1 MTMLF
6 DITLNDVFAKFDVNC
21 KKELSWQEFKAFLEV
36 IGYKM
41 TLEEFAEVLTS
52 EDRNRAG
59 KSVPGWALYLWEVGY
74 PTKGEFAMT

>member
-1 MTMLF
+1 MLF

-41 TLEEFAEVLTS
+41 TLEEF
-52 EDRNRAG
+52 R
-59 KSVPGWALYLWEVGY
+59 YLL
-74 PTKGEFAMT
+74 